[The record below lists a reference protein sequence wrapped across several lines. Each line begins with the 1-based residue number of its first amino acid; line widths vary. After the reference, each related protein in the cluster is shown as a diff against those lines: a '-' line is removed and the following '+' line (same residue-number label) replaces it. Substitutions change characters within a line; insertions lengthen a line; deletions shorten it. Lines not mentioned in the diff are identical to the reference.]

1 MPGELERTRLPLH
14 LLVHWGK
21 QMSERIMAEIPGR
34 ESTT

>member
-14 LLVHWGK
+14 LLAHWGK

-34 ESTT
+34 ETAT